1 MSLQTRPLHPTLAC
15 EIEGLP
21 LWEPLDAATVA
32 ELRQL
37 WSNWGVLVFR
47 RQALSEAELAA
58 FCALFGPLERTVR
71 SDWASPSVPE
81 VTVLSNLKDGFGHPI
96 GGLGDGELQWH
107 SDQSYMVQPATG
119 AALYA
124 LELPP
129 EGGETFWV
137 DLRAAYGAMPR
148 RLRARLS
155 GQRGIFD
162 YTKRLAGYGRD
173 SDQHISEEA
182 RAQTPPVTH
191 ALVRA
196 HPETGDRSLY
206 LDSTTTVGIDGM
218 DPISGPALLEEVYAA
233 ATRDEFVYAHEWRV
247 GDLVLWDNGFT
258 MHRRTPF
265 EPGAR
270 RGVVRMQPKGFREL
284 CDRQVVVLTVLGRL
298 AAVEGA
304 GRGATAGQQAD
315 DCEHCRAVAAETL
328 RNVGTR

>member
-1 MSLQTRPLHPTLAC
+1 VPAVSEDATMLETRQLHPTLAR
-15 EIEGLP
+15 EVVGLR
-21 LWEPLDAATVA
+21 LWEPLDEATVA

-37 WSNWGVLVFR
+37 YAQYGVLVFR

-71 SDWASPSVPE
+71 SDWASPALPE
-81 VTVLSNLKDGFGHPI
+81 VTVLSNLKDGLGRPI

-107 SDQSYMVQPATG
+107 SDQSYMQQPATG

-137 DLRAAYGAMPR
+137 DLRAAYAGLPR
-148 RLRARLS
+148 QLRAKIA
-155 GQRGIFD
+155 GKRGIFD
-162 YTKRLAGYGRD
+162 YAKRLAGYGRQ
-173 SDQHISEEA
+173 SDQQISEEA
-182 RAQTPPVTH
+182 RRLTPPVTH

-206 LDSTTTVGIDGM
+206 LDSTTTIGIDYM
-218 DPISGPALLEEVYAA
+218 DTTTGVALLAELYDS
-233 ATRDEFVYAHEWRV
+233 ATRDAFVYAHQWQV

-265 EPGAR
+265 DPGAR
-270 RGVVRMQPKGFREL
+270 RLMKRMTMQL
-284 CDRQVVVLTVLGRL
+284 DRYRHVMPDGRL
-298 AAVEGA
+298 AQSE
-304 GRGATAGQQAD
+304 
-315 DCEHCRAVAAETL
+315 
-328 RNVGTR
+328 VGMPI